1 VQASVTTRDVAV
13 APPLRLPRAQ
23 PTARPAALLD
33 RLPAALVYPV
43 LLAFLVYPYGD
54 FDWGWHYRYGEYL
67 WTHGRILRHDI
78 FSWTMAGYEWVNH
91 SWLFDP
97 LLYALFNATSF
108 WGLSLAAALIGLAA
122 FHLGIRRA
130 GLPLVPTA
138 LLALGFTALTRE
150 ALLQGLRTQV
160 VALLLFGILMDVL
173 LAARTDARRY
183 WVLPP
188 LFALWANLHGSFP
201 LGLGL
206 VAVFVVC
213 DFVIPQV
220 MPGRGRRPP
229 RALPAA
235 LALSVA
241 ATLLNPF
248 TYRVYEEAVRH
259 FSNPML
265 TKVIEWRRPEHA
277 GLQGIVMALYT
288 ALLAWGVYAR
298 GRRRFDPALFAAGL
312 VVLALALRTSRHGP
326 VFAVVTLPL
335 AALALKDA
343 VAAWRPLRWKAGA
356 AVLGLVVIVA
366 AAATPAKM
374 VQWRLV
380 QESSFAAYATWGTC
394 PEGLAAFLER
404 HPPRGR
410 GFNFYDW
417 GGFLIGRGVQ
427 SPLFIDGRMHLWERP
442 RDRYRPMADYD
453 LIYYAGDEERF
464 EYYRFDWVIVPR
476 VSPLAQRLFAQP
488 GVWRAAYA
496 DPLAAY
502 FVRID

>member
-188 LFALWANLHGSFP
+188 LFALWATLHGSFP
-201 LGLGL
+201 LG
-206 VAVFVVC
+206 VR
-213 DFVIPQV
+213 
-220 MPGRGRRPP
+220 RGRSRPRSRCRWPP
-229 RALPAA
+229 RCSIRSPIA
-235 LALSVA
+235 S
-241 ATLLNPF
+241 T
-248 TYRVYEEAVRH
+248 
-259 FSNPML
+259 
-265 TKVIEWRRPEHA
+265 
-277 GLQGIVMALYT
+277 
-288 ALLAWGVYAR
+288 
-298 GRRRFDPALFAAGL
+298 RRRSA
-312 VVLALALRTSRHGP
+312 TS
-326 VFAVVTLPL
+326 
-335 AALALKDA
+335 
-343 VAAWRPLRWKAGA
+343 
-356 AVLGLVVIVA
+356 
-366 AAATPAKM
+366 AT
-374 VQWRLV
+374 R
-380 QESSFAAYATWGTC
+380 C
-394 PEGLAAFLER
+394 
-404 HPPRGR
+404 
-410 GFNFYDW
+410 
-417 GGFLIGRGVQ
+417 
-427 SPLFIDGRMHLWERP
+427 
-442 RDRYRPMADYD
+442 
-453 LIYYAGDEERF
+453 
-464 EYYRFDWVIVPR
+464 
-476 VSPLAQRLFAQP
+476 
-488 GVWRAAYA
+488 
-496 DPLAAY
+496 
-502 FVRID
+502 